1 MNFKNNEPIKIA
13 VAYNNGDIMEDF
25 GEIEQLKI
33 FDTQAGKIQKEEV
46 VTVEGDDV
54 ASFYAFFPENNIDVL
69 ICNALTDEE
78 GKALHHAGV
87 LIYAGN
93 RGSADEIVDRLLQQ
107 ELFYDPGAYLSDN
120 PACERCVD
128 HRDYRME
135 IASEIGRISGHNRF
149 HRGHNRVHGESTGH
163 NQYAAH
169 HNERHH

>member
-1 MNFKNNEPIKIA
+1 MDFKTNERVKIA
-13 VAYNNGDIMEDF
+13 VAYDNGDIMENF

-46 VTVEGDDV
+46 VAVEGDDV
-54 ASFYAFFPENNIDVL
+54 ASFYAFFPEHHIDVL

-93 RGSADEIVDRLLQQ
+93 QGSADEMVGRLFRQ

-120 PACERCVD
+120 RDCERCVD

-135 IASEIGRISGHNRF
+135 IAAEIGRISGHNCF
-149 HRGHNRVHGESTGH
+149 HRGHNRVNGEGTGH
-163 NQYAAH
+163 NQYATKNDGFH
-169 HNERHH
+169 R